1 MNTCFLYSKM
11 FSNDKIKK
19 SFDYNQKEMYVN
31 FEKETEVWNRMIDEM
46 EKFQNDCKDG
56 KILLKDSYREF

>member
-1 MNTCFLYSKM
+1 M

-46 EKFQNDCKDG
+46 EKFQNDCKD
-56 KILLKDSYREF
+56 KNIIKR